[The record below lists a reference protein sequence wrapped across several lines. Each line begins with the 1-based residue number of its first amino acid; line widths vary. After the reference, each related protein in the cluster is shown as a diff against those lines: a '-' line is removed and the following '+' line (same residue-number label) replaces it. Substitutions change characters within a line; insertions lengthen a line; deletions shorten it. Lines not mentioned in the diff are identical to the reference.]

1 MKGFALLILLIY
13 FHASA
18 HAEIIELRQAI
29 AEHKI
34 EAIITGNSIQENPQQ
49 NSHIGK
55 CLKIKLTNQSQHPID
70 IRIENG
76 TWCTNLTRAHQ
87 DLIISEGLI
96 CHLEKPSSKE
106 VILYAFCGEKNDGS
120 PSEKDSFQV
129 LKPLQ
134 PILSTVTR
142 FLEQKKLFCHTGQ
155 VAVWCVTDHEELSQI
170 YNTHENPNV
179 EKELIALVAH
189 ELNLPIPKPISNSPI
204 RIRLF
209 PLEVEGQ
216 FSEHIDIPT
225 THGIYL
231 TDSTHKVLETIIPD
245 ETERRSGT
253 IRLQYGV
260 RLQYPEGTYYI
271 ELKTNQVFSVLKK
284 ITLNSDLN

>member
-1 MKGFALLILLIY
+1 MKGLTPLILLIY
-13 FHASA
+13 FHTSTQ
-18 HAEIIELRQAI
+18 AEIIELRQAI

-34 EAIITGNSIQENPQQ
+34 EANITGNSVQQNPQQ
-49 NSHIGK
+49 NSHLGK
-55 CLKIKLTNQSQHPID
+55 CLKMNLQNRSLHPID

-76 TWCTNLTRAHQ
+76 TWCTNLTSAHQ

-96 CHLEKPSSKE
+96 CHLEKQASKA
-106 VILYAFCGEKNDGS
+106 VILNAFCGEKNNGS
-120 PSEKDSFQV
+120 PSEKDSFHV

-134 PILSTVTR
+134 PILSTITR

-155 VAVWCVTDHEELSQI
+155 VAVWCVTDHEALSQI
-170 YNTHENPNV
+170 YNTHENQNV

-189 ELNLPIPKPISNSPI
+189 ELNVPIPSPISNSPT
-204 RIRLF
+204 RILLF

-216 FSEHIDIPT
+216 FSEHIDTPT
-225 THGIYL
+225 SHGIYL

-260 RLQYPEGTYYI
+260 RLQYPEGIYYI
-271 ELKTNQVFSVLKK
+271 ELKTNQAFSILKK
-284 ITLNSDLN
+284 ITLGSG